1 VGPWGRPLIAGGL
14 RMLRSSSSHSSLVPL
29 RGRGGSAKPRGAV
42 STDRAII
49 LLIAV
54 FKLAKGLLLVAV
66 GVGALKLLRHDVAST
81 LAHWA
86 AVLRVDP
93 NNRHIDRLLVRLL
106 AVNRRKLEAIS
117 IGTFFYA
124 ALFLTEGTGLA
135 LGKRWAEY
143 FTIIVT
149 GSFIPLETY
158 ELIHRFSAGK
168 LLVTATNVAV
178 VLYLALRMQGHQ
190 R

>member
-1 VGPWGRPLIAGGL
+1 
-14 RMLRSSSSHSSLVPL
+14 MSRSSSSHSSLVPL
-29 RGRGGSAKPRGAV
+29 RDRGRSAGQSGAL
-42 STDRAII
+42 SGDRAII
-49 LLIAV
+49 LLIAP

-66 GVGALKLLRHDVAST
+66 GIGALKLLRHDVASS
-81 LAHWA
+81 LAHWV

-93 NNRHIDRLLVRLL
+93 DNRYVNRLVAWLL
-106 AVNRRKLEAIS
+106 AVNRRKLEEIS
-117 IGTFFYA
+117 VGTFLYA

-158 ELIHRFSAGK
+158 ELFRRFSVGK
-168 LLVTATNVAV
+168 LIVVATNVAV
-178 VLYLALRMQGHQ
+178 VLYLALRLQ
-190 R
+190 RRPRRP